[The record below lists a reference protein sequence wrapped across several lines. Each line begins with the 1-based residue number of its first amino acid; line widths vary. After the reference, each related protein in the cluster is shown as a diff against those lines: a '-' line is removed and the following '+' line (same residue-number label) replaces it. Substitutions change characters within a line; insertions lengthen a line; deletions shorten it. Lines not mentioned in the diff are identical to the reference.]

1 MNNYFNSVIQEET
14 KISTDWIMYA
24 TLDAIVDTFFSFV
37 QQVRNSNWKLLLCY
51 NILQISLEIDS
62 LDDLLLILSAN
73 EQTDFL
79 RYDEYNS

>member
-1 MNNYFNSVIQEET
+1 
-14 KISTDWIMYA
+14 MYA

-37 QQVRNSNWKLLLCY
+37 QQVRNIKWKLLMCY

-79 RYDEYNS
+79 RYEEYNS

>member
-1 MNNYFNSVIQEET
+1 
-14 KISTDWIMYA
+14 MYA

-79 RYDEYNS
+79 RYDENNSYNKQFIIMFCFN